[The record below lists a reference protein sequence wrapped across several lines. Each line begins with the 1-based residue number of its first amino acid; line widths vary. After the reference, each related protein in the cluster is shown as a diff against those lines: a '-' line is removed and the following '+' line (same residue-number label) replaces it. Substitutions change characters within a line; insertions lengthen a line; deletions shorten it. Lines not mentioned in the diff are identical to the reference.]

1 MEEKPIKGLD
11 IASKTEDTPASPI
24 PRRKRSATETNG
36 HTTNGTNGVQNGKRP
51 AEDSLETVQPS
62 KKRTASGAFDDISP
76 SSKRSKIQFNGASA
90 DDDLVV
96 IDESADGA
104 ILIDD

>member
-11 IASKTEDTPASPI
+11 IASKTEDSPVSPI

-36 HTTNGTNGVQNGKRP
+36 HTTNGTNGVQNAKRP
-51 AEDSLETVQPS
+51 AEDDLGTVQPN
-62 KKRTASGAFDDISP
+62 KKRTASGAFDEVSP
-76 SSKRSKIQFNGASA
+76 SSKRSKIQSNGTST
-90 DDDLVV
+90 DDGLVV